1 MDVTQIILIVFI
13 VLLLIAYPIMVF
25 SKNKKETQRMQEQT
39 NSLKRGDKVLTTS
52 GVYGT
57 IVDLQLEGDK
67 KIITIETGTDK
78 KKGYISIDAYAI
90 FQIIKD
96 EPVQEPTSEDATASI
111 EEQINP
117 TKKSKFLSKK
127 NKDEVADSS
136 VVLTEN
142 VSEKKETESNIDNA
156 DNK

>member
-1 MDVTQIILIVFI
+1 MDITQIILIVFI

-25 SKNKKETQRMQEQT
+25 SKNKKETMRMQEQT

-67 KIITIETGTDK
+67 KIVTIETGTDK
-78 KKGYISIDAYAI
+78 KKGYVSVDAYAI
-90 FQIIKD
+90 FQVIKD
-96 EPVQEPTSEDATASI
+96 EPVSEPKNEDTASI

-117 TKKSKFLSKK
+117 TKKSKALFSKK
-127 NKDEVADSS
+127 SKDANSS
-136 VVLTEN
+136 EETVI
-142 VSEKKETESNIDNA
+142 VSENEEKTSETNSDSAED
-156 DNK
+156 K